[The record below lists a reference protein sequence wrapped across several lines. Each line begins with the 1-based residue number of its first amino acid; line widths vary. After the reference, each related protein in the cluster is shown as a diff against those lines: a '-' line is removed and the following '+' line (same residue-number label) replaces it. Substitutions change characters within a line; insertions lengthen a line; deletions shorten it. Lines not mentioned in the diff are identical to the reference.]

1 MANDSIVKN
10 TVDPVLDT
18 VDPVLNTVGTTVVSS
33 LKDPSLIA
41 ELGFGLL
48 ILVLLITVHGWCMGV
63 VSKFFAV
70 RFARFGPQTA
80 QWRVS
85 FLVAVTIALLAG
97 VHLMETMIWVI
108 PIWWFGLISGFREAF
123 YFVLESYTTL
133 GGAKVELPY
142 SWRLIGPMI
151 AISGLFTFSWTGSV
165 MVYVM
170 TETGRR
176 HSRDAG
182 PADTGAP
189 QDKTGTDDA

>member
-1 MANDSIVKN
+1 MDFAMADDSV
-10 TVDPVLDT
+10 VRDT
-18 VDPVLNTVGTTVVSS
+18 VEPVLNTVGTTVVSS
-33 LKDPSLIA
+33 LKEVELIT

-48 ILVLLITVHGWCMGV
+48 ILVLIITVHGWCMGV

-70 RFARFGPQTA
+70 KFARFGQDTA

-85 FLVAVTIALLAG
+85 FLVGVTIALLAS
-97 VHLMETMIWVI
+97 VHLMETLIWTL
-108 PIWWFGLISGFREAF
+108 PICWLGLISGFRNTF

-133 GGAKVELPY
+133 GAADVALPE

-151 AISGLFTFSWTGSV
+151 AITGLFTFSWTGSV

-176 HSRDAG
+176 HSQDNKTADA
-182 PADTGAP
+182 AQDQDKSKSNSGAP
-189 QDKTGTDDA
+189 

>member
-1 MANDSIVKN
+1 MSGESV
-10 TVDPVLDT
+10 VRDT
-18 VDPVLNTVGTTVVSS
+18 VDPVLNTVGTTVVTG
-33 LKDPSLIA
+33 LKEAELITV
-41 ELGFGLL
+41 LGFGLL
-48 ILVLLITVHGWCMGV
+48 ILVLIITVHGWCMGI

-70 RFARFGPQTA
+70 RFARFGPRTP

-85 FLVAVTIALLAG
+85 FLVGLTIALLAS
-97 VHLMETMIWVI
+97 VHLLETLIWTI
-108 PIWWFGLISGFREAF
+108 PIWWFGLISGFSDTF

-133 GGAKVELPY
+133 GDANVELPQ

-176 HSRDAG
+176 HSQDTKTARVADAG
-182 PADTGAP
+182 EEQEKRSPGAS
-189 QDKTGTDDA
+189 

>member
-1 MANDSIVKN
+1 MAGESVVKD

-18 VDPVLNTVGTTVVSS
+18 VGTTVVST
-33 LKDPSLIA
+33 LKDPSLIT

-63 VSKFFAV
+63 VSKFFAI
-70 RFARFGPQTA
+70 RFARFGPKAA

-85 FLVAVTIALLAG
+85 LLVAVTIALLAS
-97 VHLMETMIWVI
+97 VHLMETLIWTI
-108 PIWWFGLISGFREAF
+108 PIWWFGLISGFRDSF

-133 GGAKVELPY
+133 GSANVALPY
-142 SWRLIGPMI
+142 AWRLIGPMI

-176 HSRDAG
+176 HSKDAG
-182 PADTGAP
+182 SADAAAP
-189 QDKTGTDDA
+189 QARTGSDDA

>member
-1 MANDSIVKN
+1 MSGESV
-10 TVDPVLDT
+10 VRDT
-18 VDPVLNTVGTTVVSS
+18 VDPVLNTVGTTVVSG
-33 LKDPSLIA
+33 LIEA
-41 ELGFGLL
+41 ELITVLGFGLL
-48 ILVLLITVHGWCMGV
+48 VLVLIITVHGWCMGV

-70 RFARFGPQTA
+70 RFARFSPHTA

-85 FLVAVTIALLAG
+85 FVVGVTIALLAS
-97 VHLMETMIWVI
+97 VHLLETLIWTI
-108 PIWWFGLISGFREAF
+108 PIWWLGLISGFSDTF

-133 GGAKVELPY
+133 GDANVELPH

-176 HSRDAG
+176 HSQDTKTAG
-182 PADTGAP
+182 ASEE
-189 QDKTGTDDA
+189 QDKRSS

>member
-1 MANDSIVKN
+1 MDFAMTDESV
-10 TVDPVLDT
+10 VRDT
-18 VDPVLNTVGTTVVSS
+18 VEPVLNTVGTTVVSS
-33 LKDPSLIA
+33 LQEVEMIT

-48 ILVLLITVHGWCMGV
+48 ILVLIITVHGWCMGV

-70 RFARFGPQTA
+70 RFARFRKDTA

-85 FLVAVTIALLAG
+85 VLVGATIALLAS
-97 VHLMETMIWVI
+97 VHLMETLMWTL
-108 PIWWFGLISGFREAF
+108 PIWWLGLISGFRDTF

-133 GGAKVELPY
+133 GAANVELPE

-176 HSRDAG
+176 HS
-182 PADTGAP
+182 
-189 QDKTGTDDA
+189 QVDKTANATDEQDQSRSDAS